1 MNLCRGDVSLASG
14 KLMLGSVWVCV
25 GILRAKIR
33 SCMGGWMGGSVELCG
48 ARTPTEGNDSS

>member
-1 MNLCRGDVSLASG
+1 VNLCRGDVSLASG